1 MFSAQPPLR
10 IDSFEAEGSS
20 AAKKRFLNRVGKCLL
35 FSVLKI
41 FSLLEAFLSIASRR
55 PSYKDAAFIQ
65 RRWSLHSTTME
76 PPLSLKEDDILIEME
91 FSSLFCPHFPPLE
104 RLFRLLFHEFQLS
117 RLFTFCQRF
126 SSLILIRFD
135 LGYPAVGGRHWR
147 RPLQSIRFAIGR
159 IRGRII
165 RKSACFNPSYE
176 HNVTL
181 LIK

>member
-1 MFSAQPPLR
+1 MKSQLCSEGSLSETKRDAAALTRLSISPQIVKMFSAQPPLR

-126 SSLILIRFD
+126 SSLILIV
-135 LGYPAVGGRHWR
+135 LSAIMC
-147 RPLQSIRFAIGR
+147 LIRF
-159 IRGRII
+159 
-165 RKSACFNPSYE
+165 CW
-176 HNVTL
+176 
-181 LIK
+181 